1 MPVMAPKFSRW
12 QLWVERF
19 NSLLIP
25 EECPT
30 KNVLFSLFLASVAA
44 LYAEIMLIRWI
55 STEVRIFAY
64 FQNLALITC
73 FLGFG
78 LGCYLSTH
86 RKNVTFSLMAMTALV
101 VLVKAPLEN
110 WKKFLSMHSSLLAL
124 SPDAVIW
131 GGFSKDLGVLNMIL
145 SFAASIVVMA
155 VFLALLIGIM
165 VPLGQLVGFYLDLS
179 GNAIR
184 AYSVNLVG
192 SVAGLWTL
200 AILSFLWLPP
210 GYWFGLSFLLILIIQ
225 PSPRVALTG
234 LVLLGISLVFL
245 RDAQTDK
252 EQTHWS
258 PYQKLQVERLG
269 EQMYNIYTNNT
280 GYMTISNLTPQLLGR
295 YPKLAQAQNSYD
307 TPFLFALNRDR
318 VLILG
323 AGAGNDAAAA
333 LRNGAERVDAVEIDP
348 VIHHLGSVLHPERP
362 YEASKVQM
370 TIQDARAFLSQTK
383 EQYDIILFALLDSH
397 TQFSNLSNMRIDN
410 YVYTEEALRKARQLL
425 TPQGILILKFH
436 VTAPWTWMGQR
447 FYNMLEN
454 IFSRKP
460 IVFFVPQLGPLLS
473 ATVFIESNDP
483 GLWVRATSSDLAT
496 LVAKNPP
503 FFPLQTQGGP
513 PPTTDDWPYIYH
525 RNRSLPHAYL
535 IVSLILAIITV
546 PLVRRT
552 AAFSQI
558 STWRFFFLGA
568 GFLLLETQ
576 MVSRLALYF
585 GTTWIVTSLVITA
598 ILLMLVLANFFVAT
612 QRRIHLG
619 LYSLLLVVSLVA
631 NYLFPW
637 EQLSLSLR
645 TVGLLLVAGYSLPIF
660 FAGVIFTES
669 LRHCERKSSAFGAN
683 IVGAVAGGLAQNIS
697 FILGMKALLVIAAFF
712 YALAALAGL
721 LSAHQTTLAKTDH
734 SPVTP
739 L

>member
-1 MPVMAPKFSRW
+1 MSGMEPKFSRW
-12 QLWVERF
+12 QLWMERL
-19 NSLLIP
+19 NSFLMP
-25 EECPT
+25 EERPT
-30 KNVLFSLFLASVAA
+30 KHVLLSLFLASVAA

-78 LGCYLSTH
+78 LGCYLSSY
-86 RKNVTFSLMAMTALV
+86 RKNTIFSLMAMAALV

-131 GGFSKDLGVLNMIL
+131 GGFSKDFGIFNMIL

-200 AILSFLWLPP
+200 AVLSFLLLPP
-210 GYWFGLSFLLILIIQ
+210 GYWFGLSFLLILILQ

-245 RDAQTDK
+245 RDTHTDK
-252 EQTHWS
+252 EQTYWS
-258 PYQKLQVERLG
+258 PYQKLQVERMG
-269 EQMYNIYTNNT
+269 EQIYNIYTNNT
-280 GYMTISNLTPQLLGR
+280 GYMTISNLTPQFLAR
-295 YPKLAQAQNSYD
+295 YPKAAEAHNSYD
-307 TPFLFALNRDR
+307 TPFLFASNRDR

-333 LRNGAERVDAVEIDP
+333 LRNGAGWVDAVEIDP
-348 VIHHLGSVLHPERP
+348 VIQYLGSRLHPEKP
-362 YEASKVQM
+362 YEASKVHM

-383 EQYDIILFALLDSH
+383 EKYDIILFALLDSH

-436 VTAPWTWMGQR
+436 VIPPWTWMGQR
-447 FYNMLEN
+447 FHDMLEN

-460 IVFFVPQLGPLLS
+460 IVFFVPQLGPMLS

-483 GLWVRATSSDLAT
+483 GLWVRAASSDLAT

-503 FFPLQTQGGP
+503 FFPLHTQGGP

-525 RNRSLPHAYL
+525 RDRSIPHAYL
-535 IVSLILAIITV
+535 IVSLILIIITI

-552 AAFSQI
+552 AEFSQI

-598 ILLMLVLANFFVAT
+598 ILLMLVLANVFVAM
-612 QRRIHLG
+612 QHRIHLR
-619 LYSLLLVVSLVA
+619 LYSILLVVSLVA

-637 EQLSLSLR
+637 EQLSFSVR
-645 TVGLLLVAGYSLPIF
+645 TVGLLLIASYSLPIF
-660 FAGVIFTES
+660 FAGVIFTETF
-669 LRHCERKSSAFGAN
+669 RHCTQKSSAFGAN

-697 FILGMKALLVIAAFF
+697 FILGMKALLLIAAFF

-721 LSAHQTTLAKTDH
+721 LSALQTTLTKVEH
-734 SPVTP
+734 SSV
-739 L
+739 

>member
-1 MPVMAPKFSRW
+1 MSGMEPKFSRW
-12 QLWVERF
+12 QLWMERL
-19 NSLLIP
+19 NSFLMP
-25 EECPT
+25 EERPT
-30 KNVLFSLFLASVAA
+30 KHVLLSLFLASVAA

-78 LGCYLSTH
+78 LGCYLSSY
-86 RKNVTFSLMAMTALV
+86 RKNTIFSLMAMAALV
-101 VLVKAPLEN
+101 VFVKAPLEN

-131 GGFSKDLGVLNMIL
+131 GGFSKDFGIFNMIL

-200 AILSFLWLPP
+200 AVLSFLLLPP
-210 GYWFGLSFLLILIIQ
+210 GYWFGLSFLLILILQ

-234 LVLLGISLVFL
+234 LVLLGISLMFL
-245 RDAQTDK
+245 RDTHTDK
-252 EQTHWS
+252 EQTYWS
-258 PYQKLQVERLG
+258 PYQKLQVERMG
-269 EQMYNIYTNNT
+269 EQIYNIYTNNT
-280 GYMTISNLTPQLLGR
+280 GYMTISNLTPQFLAR
-295 YPKLAQAQNSYD
+295 YPKAAEAHNSYD
-307 TPFLFALNRDR
+307 TPFLFASNRDR

-333 LRNGAERVDAVEIDP
+333 LRNGAGWVDAVEIDP
-348 VIHHLGSVLHPERP
+348 VIQYLGSRLHPEKP
-362 YEASKVQM
+362 YEASKVHM

-383 EQYDIILFALLDSH
+383 EKYDIILFALLDSH

-436 VTAPWTWMGQR
+436 VIPPWTWMGQR
-447 FYNMLEN
+447 FHDMLEN

-460 IVFFVPQLGPLLS
+460 IVFFVPQLGPMLS

-483 GLWVRATSSDLAT
+483 GLWVRAASSDLAT

-503 FFPLQTQGGP
+503 FFPLHTQGGP

-525 RNRSLPHAYL
+525 RDRSIPHAYL
-535 IVSLILAIITV
+535 IVSLILIIITI

-552 AAFSQI
+552 AEFSQI

-598 ILLMLVLANFFVAT
+598 ILLMLVLANVFVAM
-612 QRRIHLG
+612 QHRIHLR
-619 LYSLLLVVSLVA
+619 LYSILLVVSLVA

-637 EQLSLSLR
+637 EQLSFSVR
-645 TVGLLLVAGYSLPIF
+645 TVGLLLIASYSLPIF
-660 FAGVIFTES
+660 FAGVIFTETF
-669 LRHCERKSSAFGAN
+669 RHCTQKSSAFGAN

-697 FILGMKALLVIAAFF
+697 FILGMKALLLIAAFF

-721 LSAHQTTLAKTDH
+721 LSALQTTLTKVEH
-734 SPVTP
+734 SSV
-739 L
+739 

>member
-1 MPVMAPKFSRW
+1 MESKFSRW
-12 QLWVERF
+12 QLWVDQL

-25 EECPT
+25 KECPS
-30 KNVLFSLFLASVAA
+30 KNALFSLFLASVAA

-78 LGCYLSTH
+78 LGCYLSSL
-86 RKNVTFSLMAMTALV
+86 RKNTVFSLIAMTALV

-131 GGFSKDLGVLNMIL
+131 GGFSKDYNVINIIL
-145 SFAASIVVMA
+145 SFAASIIVMA

-165 VPLGQLVGFYLDLS
+165 FPLGQLVGFYLDLS
-179 GNAIR
+179 ENAIR

-200 AILSFLWLPP
+200 AALSFLWLPP
-210 GYWFGLSFLLILIIQ
+210 VYWFGLSFLLILILQ

-234 LVLLGISLVFL
+234 LILLGVSLVFL
-245 RDAQTDK
+245 RDAHTDK
-252 EQTHWS
+252 DQTYWS
-258 PYQKLQVERLG
+258 PYQKLQVEPLG

-280 GYMTISNLTPQLLGR
+280 GYMTISNLTPQVLAR
-295 YPKLAQAQNSYD
+295 YPKVAQTQNSYD
-307 TPFLFALNRDR
+307 TPFLFASNRGR

-348 VIHHLGSVLHPERP
+348 VIQYLGSSLHPERP

-383 EQYDIILFALLDSH
+383 EKYDIILFALLDSH
-397 TQFSNLSNMRIDN
+397 TQFSSLSNMRIDN

-436 VTAPWTWMGQR
+436 VIPPWTWMGQR

-460 IVFFVPQLGPLLS
+460 IVFFVPQLGPMLS

-483 GLWVRATSSDLAT
+483 GLWVRAASSDLAT

-503 FFPLQTQGGP
+503 FFPLHTEGGP

-525 RNRSLPHAYL
+525 RDRSVPYAYL

-552 AAFSQI
+552 AEFSQT

-576 MVSRLALYF
+576 MISRLSLYF

-598 ILLMLVLANFFVAT
+598 ILLMLVLANVFVAT
-612 QRRIHLG
+612 QRRIHLR
-619 LYSLLLVVSLVA
+619 LYSILLVVSLLA

-637 EQLSLSLR
+637 EQLSFSVR
-645 TVGLLLVAGYSLPIF
+645 TVGFLLIAGYSLPIF
-660 FAGVIFTES
+660 FAGVIFTETF
-669 LRHCERKSSAFGAN
+669 RHCTQKSSAFGAN

-697 FILGMKALLVIAAFF
+697 FILGMKALLLIAAFF

-721 LSAHQTTLAKTDH
+721 LSVYQTTLAKTDH

>member
-1 MPVMAPKFSRW
+1 
-12 QLWVERF
+12 
-19 NSLLIP
+19 
-25 EECPT
+25 
-30 KNVLFSLFLASVAA
+30 
-44 LYAEIMLIRWI
+44 MLIRWI

-78 LGCYLSTH
+78 LGCYLSSH
-86 RKNVTFSLMAMTALV
+86 RKNPIFSLIAMTALV
-101 VLVKAPLEN
+101 VLVKVPLES

-131 GGFSKDLGVLNMIL
+131 GGFSKDYGVFNMIL
-145 SFAASIVVMA
+145 SFAGSVVVMA

-184 AYSVNLVG
+184 AYSVNLIG

-200 AILSFLWLPP
+200 AVLSFLWLPP
-210 GYWFGLSFLLILIIQ
+210 DYWFGLSFLLILILQ

-234 LVLLGISLVFL
+234 LILLGITLVFL
-245 RDAQTDK
+245 HDRHTDN
-252 EQTHWS
+252 EQTYWS
-258 PYQKLQVERLG
+258 PYQKLEVKRVEERT
-269 EQMYNIYTNNT
+269 YNIETNNT
-280 GYMTISNLTPQLLGR
+280 GYMTISNLTPQFLAR
-295 YPKLAQAQNSYD
+295 YPKFAQTQNSYD

-333 LRNGAERVDAVEIDP
+333 LRNGAGRVDAVEIDP
-348 VIHHLGSVLHPERP
+348 VIHYLGSRLHPERP
-362 YEASKVQM
+362 YGASKVQM

-425 TPQGILILKFH
+425 KPHGILILKFH
-436 VTAPWTWMGQR
+436 VMSPWTWMGQR

-460 IVFFVPQLGPLLS
+460 IVFFVPQLGPMLS

-483 GLWVRATSSDLAT
+483 GLWVRAASSDLAS
-496 LVAKNPP
+496 LVVKNPP
-503 FFPLQTQGGP
+503 RFSLHTQGGP

-525 RNRSLPHAYL
+525 RDRSIPHAYL

-552 AAFSQI
+552 VDFSQT

-598 ILLMLVLANFFVAT
+598 ILLMLVLANVFVAT
-612 QRRIHLG
+612 QSRIHLR
-619 LYSLLLVVSLVA
+619 LYSILLVVSLLA

-637 EQLSLSLR
+637 EQLSFSVQ
-645 TVGLLLVAGYSLPIF
+645 TVGLLLIAGYSLPIF
-660 FAGVIFTES
+660 FAGVIFTETF
-669 LRHCERKSSAFGAN
+669 RHCMQKSSAFGAN

-697 FILGMKALLVIAAFF
+697 FILGMKALLLIAAFF

-721 LSAHQTTLAKTDH
+721 LSAHQTTLTQADQSSV
-734 SPVTP
+734 SP

>member
-1 MPVMAPKFSRW
+1 MELKFSRW
-12 QLWVERF
+12 QLWVEWLDSIF
-19 NSLLIP
+19 ISKEYPAKNALL
-25 EECPT
+25 
-30 KNVLFSLFLASVAA
+30 FLFLASVAA

-78 LGCYLSTH
+78 LGCYLSSH
-86 RKNVTFSLMAMTALV
+86 RKNAIFSLIAMTALV

-131 GGFSKDLGVLNMIL
+131 GGFSKDYSFFNMIL

-192 SVAGLWTL
+192 SIAGLWTL
-200 AILSFLWLPP
+200 AVLSFLWLPP
-210 GYWFGLSFLLILIIQ
+210 VYWFGLSFLFILILQ

-234 LVLLGISLVFL
+234 LVLLSISLVFL
-245 RDAQTDK
+245 RDGHTDK
-252 EQTHWS
+252 EQTYWS
-258 PYQKLQVERLG
+258 PYQKLQVERI
-269 EQMYNIYTNNT
+269 EEKIYNIYTNNT
-280 GYMTISNLTPQLLGR
+280 GYMTISNLTPQFLAR
-295 YPKLAQAQNSYD
+295 YPKFAEAQNSYD

-323 AGAGNDAAAA
+323 AGAGNDTAAA
-333 LRNGAERVDAVEIDP
+333 LRNGAGQVDAVEIDP
-348 VIHHLGSVLHPERP
+348 VIHYLGSMLHAERP
-362 YEASKVQM
+362 YHASKVQM

-383 EQYDIILFALLDSH
+383 QRYDIILFGLLDSH
-397 TQFSNLSNMRIDN
+397 TQFSNMSNMRIDN
-410 YVYTEEALRKARQLL
+410 YVYTEESLRKARQLL
-425 TPQGILILKFH
+425 TPHGILILKFH
-436 VTAPWTWMGQR
+436 VVPPWTWMGQR
-447 FYNMLEN
+447 FYGMLEN

-460 IVFFVPQLGPLLS
+460 IVFFAPQLGPMLS
-473 ATVFIESNDP
+473 ATIFIESNDP
-483 GLWVRATSSDLAT
+483 GLWARAASSDLAT

-503 FFPLQTQGGP
+503 FFSLDTQGGP
-513 PPTTDDWPYIYH
+513 PPTTDDWPYVYH
-525 RNRSLPHAYL
+525 RNRSIPLAYL

-552 AAFSQI
+552 VEFSQT
-558 STWRFFFLGA
+558 SDWRFFFLGA

-598 ILLMLVLANFFVAT
+598 ILLTLVLANVFVAT
-612 QRRIHLG
+612 QRQIHLR
-619 LYSLLLVVSLVA
+619 LYSLLLVVSLLA

-637 EQLSLSLR
+637 EQLAFSVQ
-645 TVGLLLVAGYSLPIF
+645 TAGLLLVAGYSLPIF

-669 LRHCERKSSAFGAN
+669 LRHCVRESSAFGAN
-683 IVGAVAGGLAQNIS
+683 IVGAVVGGLAQNIS
-697 FILGMKALLVIAAFF
+697 FILGMKALLLIAALF
-712 YALAALAGL
+712 YALAGVAGL
-721 LSAHQTTLAKTDH
+721 LTAHETTLTKTDH
-734 SPVTP
+734 SPATS

>member
-1 MPVMAPKFSRW
+1 MSGMEPKFSRW
-12 QLWVERF
+12 QLWMERL
-19 NSLLIP
+19 NSFLMP
-25 EECPT
+25 EERPT
-30 KNVLFSLFLASVAA
+30 KHVLLSLFLASVAA

-78 LGCYLSTH
+78 LGCYLSSY
-86 RKNVTFSLMAMTALV
+86 RKNTIFSLMAMAALV
-101 VLVKAPLEN
+101 VFVKAPLEN

-131 GGFSKDLGVLNMIL
+131 GGFSKDFGIFNMIL

-200 AILSFLWLPP
+200 AVLSFLLLPP
-210 GYWFGLSFLLILIIQ
+210 GYWFGLSFLLILILQ

-245 RDAQTDK
+245 RDTHTDK
-252 EQTHWS
+252 EQTYWS
-258 PYQKLQVERLG
+258 PYQKLQVERMG
-269 EQMYNIYTNNT
+269 EQIYNIYTNNT
-280 GYMTISNLTPQLLGR
+280 GYMTISNLTPQFLAR
-295 YPKLAQAQNSYD
+295 YPKAAEAHNSYD
-307 TPFLFALNRDR
+307 TPFLFASNRDR

-333 LRNGAERVDAVEIDP
+333 LRNGAGWVDAVEIDP
-348 VIHHLGSVLHPERP
+348 VIQYLGSRLHPEKP
-362 YEASKVQM
+362 YEASKVHM

-383 EQYDIILFALLDSH
+383 EKYDIILFALLDSH

-436 VTAPWTWMGQR
+436 VIPPWTWMGQR
-447 FYNMLEN
+447 FHDMLEN

-460 IVFFVPQLGPLLS
+460 IVFFVPQLGPMLS

-483 GLWVRATSSDLAT
+483 GLWVRAASSDLAT

-503 FFPLQTQGGP
+503 FFPLHTQGGP

-525 RNRSLPHAYL
+525 RDRSIPHAYL
-535 IVSLILAIITV
+535 IVSLILIIITI

-552 AAFSQI
+552 AEFSQI

-598 ILLMLVLANFFVAT
+598 ILLMLVLANVFVAM
-612 QRRIHLG
+612 QHRIHLR
-619 LYSLLLVVSLVA
+619 LYSILLVVSLVA

-637 EQLSLSLR
+637 EQLSFSVR
-645 TVGLLLVAGYSLPIF
+645 TVGLLLIASYSLPIF
-660 FAGVIFTES
+660 FAGVIFTETF
-669 LRHCERKSSAFGAN
+669 RHCTQKSSAFGAN

-697 FILGMKALLVIAAFF
+697 FILGMKALLLIAAFF

-721 LSAHQTTLAKTDH
+721 LSALQTTLTKVEH
-734 SPVTP
+734 SSV
-739 L
+739 

>member
-1 MPVMAPKFSRW
+1 M
-12 QLWVERF
+12 
-19 NSLLIP
+19 
-25 EECPT
+25 
-30 KNVLFSLFLASVAA
+30 FSLFLASVAA

-78 LGCYLSTH
+78 LGCYLSSH
-86 RKNVTFSLMAMTALV
+86 RKNTVFSLIAMTALV
-101 VLVKAPLEN
+101 VLVKAPVEN

-131 GGFSKDLGVLNMIL
+131 GGFSKDYNVINMIL
-145 SFAASIVVMA
+145 SFAASIIVMA
-155 VFLALLIGIM
+155 VFLALLIAIM

-179 GNAIR
+179 GKAIR

-192 SVAGLWTL
+192 SVTGLWTL
-200 AILSFLWLPP
+200 AVLSFLWLPP
-210 GYWFGLSFLLILIIQ
+210 VYWFGLSFLLILILQ
-225 PSPRVALTG
+225 PSLRVALIG

-245 RDAQTDK
+245 RDGHTDK
-252 EQTHWS
+252 EHTYWS
-258 PYQKLQVERLG
+258 PYQKLQVEPLG

-280 GYMTISNLTPQLLGR
+280 GYMTISNLTPQVLAR
-295 YPKLAQAQNSYD
+295 YPKVAQAQNSYD

-333 LRNGAERVDAVEIDP
+333 LRNGAGRVDAVEIDP
-348 VIHHLGSVLHPERP
+348 VIHYLGSRLHPERP

-383 EQYDIILFALLDSH
+383 EKYDIILFALLDSH
-397 TQFSNLSNMRIDN
+397 TQFSNMSNMRIDN

-436 VTAPWTWMGQR
+436 VIPPWTWMGQR

-460 IVFFVPQLGPLLS
+460 IVFFVPQLGPMLS
-473 ATVFIESNDP
+473 ATVFVESNDP
-483 GLWVRATSSDLAT
+483 GLWVRAASSDLAT

-503 FFPLQTQGGP
+503 FFPLDIQGGP
-513 PPTTDDWPYIYH
+513 PSTTDDWPYVYH
-525 RNRSLPHAYL
+525 RNRSIPQAYL

-552 AAFSQI
+552 VEFSQT

-598 ILLMLVLANFFVAT
+598 ILLILVLANVFVAT
-612 QRRIHLG
+612 QSRIHLR
-619 LYSLLLVVSLVA
+619 LYSILLVVSLLA

-637 EQLSLSLR
+637 EQLSLSVR
-645 TVGLLLVAGYSLPIF
+645 TVGLLLIAGYSIPIF
-660 FAGVIFTES
+660 FAGVIFTETF
-669 LRHCERKSSAFGAN
+669 RHCTKKSSAFGAN
-683 IVGAVAGGLAQNIS
+683 IVGAVVGGLAQNIS
-697 FILGMKALLVIAAFF
+697 FILGMKALLLIAAIF
-712 YALAALAGL
+712 YSLAALAGL
-721 LSAHQTTLAKTDH
+721 LGAHQTTLAETDH

>member
-1 MPVMAPKFSRW
+1 MESKFSRW
-12 QLWVERF
+12 QLWVDQL

-25 EECPT
+25 KECPS
-30 KNVLFSLFLASVAA
+30 KNALFSLFLASVAA

-78 LGCYLSTH
+78 LGCYLSSL
-86 RKNVTFSLMAMTALV
+86 RKNTVFSLIAMTALV

-131 GGFSKDLGVLNMIL
+131 GGFSKDYNVINIIL
-145 SFAASIVVMA
+145 SFAASIIVMA

-165 VPLGQLVGFYLDLS
+165 FPLGQLVGFYLDLS
-179 GNAIR
+179 ENAIR

-200 AILSFLWLPP
+200 AALSFLWLPP
-210 GYWFGLSFLLILIIQ
+210 VYWFGLSFLLILILQ

-234 LVLLGISLVFL
+234 LVLLGVSLVFL
-245 RDAQTDK
+245 RDAHTDK
-252 EQTHWS
+252 DQTYWS
-258 PYQKLQVERLG
+258 PYQKLQVEPLG

-280 GYMTISNLTPQLLGR
+280 GYMTISNLTPQVLAR
-295 YPKLAQAQNSYD
+295 YPKVAQTQNSYD
-307 TPFLFALNRDR
+307 TPFLFASNRGR

-348 VIHHLGSVLHPERP
+348 VIQYLGSSLHPERP

-383 EQYDIILFALLDSH
+383 EKYDIILFALLDSH
-397 TQFSNLSNMRIDN
+397 TQFSSLSNMRIDN

-436 VTAPWTWMGQR
+436 VIPPWTWMGQR

-460 IVFFVPQLGPLLS
+460 IVFFVPQLGPMLS

-483 GLWVRATSSDLAT
+483 GLWVRAASSDLAT

-503 FFPLQTQGGP
+503 FFPLHTEGGP

-525 RNRSLPHAYL
+525 RDRSVPYAYL

-552 AAFSQI
+552 AEFSQT

-576 MVSRLALYF
+576 MISRLSLYF

-598 ILLMLVLANFFVAT
+598 ILLMLVLANVFVAT
-612 QRRIHLG
+612 QRRIHLR
-619 LYSLLLVVSLVA
+619 LYSILLVVSLLA

-637 EQLSLSLR
+637 EQLSFSVR
-645 TVGLLLVAGYSLPIF
+645 TVGFLLIAGYSLPIF
-660 FAGVIFTES
+660 FAGVIFTETF
-669 LRHCERKSSAFGAN
+669 RHCTQKSSAFGAN

-697 FILGMKALLVIAAFF
+697 FILGMKALLLIAAFF

-721 LSAHQTTLAKTDH
+721 LSVYQTTLAKTDH

>member
-1 MPVMAPKFSRW
+1 MSGMEPKFSRW
-12 QLWVERF
+12 QLWMERL
-19 NSLLIP
+19 NSFLMP
-25 EECPT
+25 EERPT
-30 KNVLFSLFLASVAA
+30 KHVLLSLFLASVAA

-78 LGCYLSTH
+78 LGCYLSSY
-86 RKNVTFSLMAMTALV
+86 RKNTIFSLMAMAALV
-101 VLVKAPLEN
+101 VFVKAPLEN

-131 GGFSKDLGVLNMIL
+131 GGFSKDFGIFNMIL

-200 AILSFLWLPP
+200 AVLSFLLLPP
-210 GYWFGLSFLLILIIQ
+210 GYWFGLSFLLILILQ

-234 LVLLGISLVFL
+234 LVLLGISLMFL
-245 RDAQTDK
+245 RDTHTDK
-252 EQTHWS
+252 EQTYWS
-258 PYQKLQVERLG
+258 PYQKLQVERMG
-269 EQMYNIYTNNT
+269 EQIYNIYTNNT
-280 GYMTISNLTPQLLGR
+280 GYMTISNLTPQFLAR
-295 YPKLAQAQNSYD
+295 YPKAAEAHNSYD
-307 TPFLFALNRDR
+307 TPFLFASNRDR

-333 LRNGAERVDAVEIDP
+333 LRNGAGWVDAVEIDP
-348 VIHHLGSVLHPERP
+348 VIQYLGSRLHPEKP
-362 YEASKVQM
+362 YEASKVHM

-383 EQYDIILFALLDSH
+383 EKYDIILFALLDSH

-436 VTAPWTWMGQR
+436 VIPPWTWMGQR
-447 FYNMLEN
+447 FHDMLEN

-460 IVFFVPQLGPLLS
+460 IVFFVPQLGPMLS

-483 GLWVRATSSDLAT
+483 GLWVRAASSDLAT

-503 FFPLQTQGGP
+503 FFPLHTQGGP

-525 RNRSLPHAYL
+525 RDRSIPHAYL
-535 IVSLILAIITV
+535 IVSLILIIITI

-552 AAFSQI
+552 AEFSQI

-598 ILLMLVLANFFVAT
+598 ILLMLVLANVFVAM
-612 QRRIHLG
+612 QHRIHLR
-619 LYSLLLVVSLVA
+619 LYSILLVVSLVA

-637 EQLSLSLR
+637 EQLSFSVR
-645 TVGLLLVAGYSLPIF
+645 TVGLLLIASYSLPIF
-660 FAGVIFTES
+660 FAGVIFTETFATA
-669 LRHCERKSSAFGAN
+669 RKSQAPSAPILSGQSP
-683 IVGAVAGGLAQNIS
+683 AVWH
-697 FILGMKALLVIAAFF
+697 KT
-712 YALAALAGL
+712 YR
-721 LSAHQTTLAKTDH
+721 LS
-734 SPVTP
+734 
-739 L
+739 

>member
-1 MPVMAPKFSRW
+1 MSGMESKFSRW
-12 QLWVERF
+12 QLWVERL
-19 NSLLIP
+19 NSFLMP
-25 EECPT
+25 EERPT
-30 KNVLFSLFLASVAA
+30 KHVLLSLFLASVAA

-78 LGCYLSTH
+78 LGCYLSSY
-86 RKNVTFSLMAMTALV
+86 RKNTIFSLMAMAALV
-101 VLVKAPLEN
+101 VFVKAPLEN

-131 GGFSKDLGVLNMIL
+131 GGFSKDFGIFNMIL

-200 AILSFLWLPP
+200 AVLSFLLLPP
-210 GYWFGLSFLLILIIQ
+210 GYWFGLSFLLILILQ

-234 LVLLGISLVFL
+234 LVLLGISLMFL
-245 RDAQTDK
+245 RDTHTDK
-252 EQTHWS
+252 EQTYWS
-258 PYQKLQVERLG
+258 PYQKLQVERMG
-269 EQMYNIYTNNT
+269 EQIYNIYTNNT
-280 GYMTISNLTPQLLGR
+280 GYMTISNLTPQFLAR
-295 YPKLAQAQNSYD
+295 YPKAAEAHNSYD
-307 TPFLFALNRDR
+307 TPFLFASNRDR

-333 LRNGAERVDAVEIDP
+333 LRNGAGWVDAVEIDP
-348 VIHHLGSVLHPERP
+348 VIQYLGSRLHPEKP
-362 YEASKVQM
+362 YEASKVHM

-383 EQYDIILFALLDSH
+383 EKYDIILFALLDSH

-436 VTAPWTWMGQR
+436 VIPPWTWMGQR
-447 FYNMLEN
+447 FHDMLEN

-460 IVFFVPQLGPLLS
+460 IVFFVPQLGPMLS

-483 GLWVRATSSDLAT
+483 GLWVRAASSDLAT

-503 FFPLQTQGGP
+503 FFPLHTQGGP

-525 RNRSLPHAYL
+525 RDRSIPHAYL
-535 IVSLILAIITV
+535 IVSLILIIITI

-552 AAFSQI
+552 AEFSQI

-598 ILLMLVLANFFVAT
+598 ILLMLVLANVFVAM
-612 QRRIHLG
+612 QHRIHLR
-619 LYSLLLVVSLVA
+619 LYSILLVVSLVA

-637 EQLSLSLR
+637 EQLSFSVR
-645 TVGLLLVAGYSLPIF
+645 TVGLLLIASYSLPIF
-660 FAGVIFTES
+660 FAGVIFTETF
-669 LRHCERKSSAFGAN
+669 RHCTQKSSAFGAN

-697 FILGMKALLVIAAFF
+697 FILGMKALLLIAAFF

-721 LSAHQTTLAKTDH
+721 LSALQTTLTKVEH
-734 SPVTP
+734 SSV
-739 L
+739 